1 MLLGESYRLKL
12 IQPALQDFLFLCAE
26 SFQSCYP
33 VVGHGATVDC
43 RNPGLG

>member
-12 IQPALQDFLFLCAE
+12 IEPVLQGFLFLCTE
-26 SFQSCYP
+26 RLERCYP
-33 VVGHGATVDC
+33 VVGHWVTVDC